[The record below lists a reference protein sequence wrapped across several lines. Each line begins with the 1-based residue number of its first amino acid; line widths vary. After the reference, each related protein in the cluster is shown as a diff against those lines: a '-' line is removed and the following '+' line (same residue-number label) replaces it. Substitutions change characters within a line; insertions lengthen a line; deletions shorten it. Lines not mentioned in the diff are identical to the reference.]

1 MTGTELTRPLR
12 ESWIDATTES
22 TAPVRRRRIV
32 TRQGVWLFLQI
43 AFVLLYC
50 LFPFYWML
58 VSSLRAPND
67 TFNNSLLP
75 LHPSVKN
82 FQALFG
88 SQNNFSYA
96 VRNSVI
102 IAGTATMVALFVAVF
117 AAYALARLRFRR
129 KQLILGLILACSM
142 FPGIALL
149 TPLFQLFT
157 SLGWINQ
164 YQSMIVPDISFTLPL
179 GIYILTA
186 FFADMPWE
194 LEEAARVDGATA
206 GQAFRRIIVPL
217 AAPGVFTTAVI
228 VFVAAWNEFLIASA
242 MSIDLAAEPVTVAI
256 SKFQG
261 DSEFQQPYGTQM
273 AAGIIVTIPLI
284 VLVLGLQRRIVAG
297 LTAGAV
303 KN

>member
-1 MTGTELTRPLR
+1 MA
-12 ESWIDATTES
+12 SIATVERRITQP
-22 TAPVRRRRIV
+22 APARTRRRAPRFWRGALV
-32 TRQGVWLFLQI
+32 CVQV

-50 LFPFYWML
+50 LFPFYWMI
-58 VSSLRAPND
+58 VSSLRAPD
-67 TFNNSLLP
+67 DVFNNSVLP
-75 LHPSVKN
+75 LHPSVKS

-88 SQNNFSYA
+88 SQNNFAYA
-96 VRNSVI
+96 LRNSVI
-102 IAGTATMVALFVAVF
+102 IAVTATVVSLLVATF

-129 KQLILGLILACSM
+129 KQLVLGLILACSM

-157 SLGWINQ
+157 NLGWINQ
-164 YQSMIVPDISFTLPL
+164 YQSMIIPDISFTLPL

-186 FFADMPWE
+186 FFLDMPWE

-206 GQAFRRIIVPL
+206 AQAFRKIIVPL

-242 MSIDLAAEPVTVAI
+242 MSIDLGSEPVTVAI
-256 SKFQG
+256 SKFSG
-261 DSEFQQPYGTQM
+261 ASEFQQPYGTQM
-273 AAGIIVTIPLI
+273 AAGVIVTIPLI
-284 VLVLGLQRRIVAG
+284 VLVLALQRRIVAG
-297 LTAGAV
+297 LTAGGV